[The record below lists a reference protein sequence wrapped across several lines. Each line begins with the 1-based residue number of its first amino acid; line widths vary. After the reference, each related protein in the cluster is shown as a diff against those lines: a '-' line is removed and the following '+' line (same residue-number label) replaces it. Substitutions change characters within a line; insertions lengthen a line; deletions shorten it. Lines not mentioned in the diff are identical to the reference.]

1 MPDRVWIVAVKATKR
16 NKFRLGLN
24 EHIHACLGGLSRIWV
39 GDALRVCRK
48 THVSAAHF
56 CAALV
61 LASSL
66 VGGCAISQIT
76 SPFRSQSSSNSW
88 EATVTEERLLAA
100 AKSDNSGQ
108 VDLPSA
114 GNNCPGF
121 SVWPRDKR
129 LTVYETG
136 RAGDNSGVQH
146 RGELTKT
153 ARECQ
158 IGTDKVTVK
167 YGFAGRVLLGPRGK
181 SGTLTLPLRVHVTDA
196 SRNIVSSEKVNVKV
210 KIPQG
215 MPVGYFSAVREVS
228 FALKSGV
235 RPGQYNVF
243 VAFDRKAAGAS

>member
-1 MPDRVWIVAVKATKR
+1 MIDISIKR
-16 NKFRLGLN
+16 NKFEPGIH
-24 EHIHACLGGLSRIWV
+24 EHIHARLGDLSRIWV
-39 GDALRVCRK
+39 GGALRVCGK
-48 THVSAAHF
+48 SHVSAGHL
-56 CAALV
+56 CAVLV

-66 VGGCAISQIT
+66 IGGCAISQIT

-100 AKSDNSGQ
+100 AKSDTSGQ
-108 VDLPSA
+108 VDLPTA
-114 GNNCPGF
+114 GANCPSF

-129 LTVYETG
+129 LTIYESG
-136 RAGDNSGVQH
+136 RAGDNSGVRH

-167 YGFAGRVLLGPRGK
+167 YGFAGRVLLGPKGK
-181 SGTLTLPLRVHVTDA
+181 SGTLTLPLKVHVTDA

-243 VAFDRKAAGAS
+243 VAFDRNAPGAG